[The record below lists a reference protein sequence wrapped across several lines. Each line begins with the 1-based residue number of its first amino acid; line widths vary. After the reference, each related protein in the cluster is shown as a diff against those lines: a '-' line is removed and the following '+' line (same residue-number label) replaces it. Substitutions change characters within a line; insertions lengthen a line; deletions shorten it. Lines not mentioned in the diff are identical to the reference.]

1 MLKNKKVVVVG
12 AGVAG
17 MAAAIRLALQ
27 GYEVSVFEKNKYPGG
42 KLSAFQL
49 GDYSFDAGPSLFT
62 APQLI
67 ADLFSEAKVPM
78 DAFFSYKKVTV
89 ACNYFYQ
96 DGTQITAYTEKEK
109 FAAELAL
116 KTNEA
121 PEQVNAY
128 LNNAAAAYK
137 NIATIFLNYSLHQ
150 WSTLIKAPILKA
162 LATLKGPYLFSSLN
176 KYNERK
182 FKSDKLVQL
191 FNRFA
196 TYNGSNPYKAPAMIS
211 LISHLEQNEG
221 VFYPKGG
228 MISITNALYQLSLQL
243 GVTYHFGASVE
254 KILHSGKQVSGVV
267 VDQQHIAADIVVSN
281 MDVYY
286 TYQHLLKD
294 PIKAKKIK
302 QQERSSSALIFYW
315 GIAKSFL
322 QLDLHNI
329 FFTVDYKAEFEAIFN
344 TAVPFDDPTIYVN
357 ITSKLEPG
365 IHAPVGKEN
374 WFVMIN
380 VPANNGQDWSERVA
394 FYKEVIIQKLS
405 KQLGEDIAPLI
416 EVEEVLTP
424 VSIESKTLSYMGSL
438 YGTSSNTKTAAF
450 MRHPNFTKRIN
461 GLYFVGGTVHPGG
474 GIPLCLSSAK
484 IAAQLIKDTYN
495 IK

>member
-1 MLKNKKVVVVG
+1 MKNKKVVVIG

-17 MAAAIRLALQ
+17 MASSIRLALQ
-27 GYEVSVFEKNKYPGG
+27 GYEVSVFEKNTYPGG

-49 GDYSFDAGPSLFT
+49 GAFSFDAGPSLFT
-62 APQLI
+62 APHLLE
-67 ADLFSEAKVPM
+67 DLFAEAQVPM
-78 DAFFSYKKVTV
+78 DDFFSYRKLEI

-96 DGTQITAYTEKEK
+96 DGTQITAYADKNK

-121 PEQVNAY
+121 PEHLFAY
-128 LNNAAAAYK
+128 LKNASDAYK
-137 NIATIFLNYSLHQ
+137 HIAQIFLNHSLHYFP
-150 WSTLIKAPILKA
+150 TLFKAPILKA
-162 LATLKGPYLFSSLN
+162 IAKLKGPYLFSSLN
-176 KYNERK
+176 AYNESK
-182 FKSDKLVQL
+182 FKSPKLVQL

-228 MISITNALYQLSLQL
+228 MISITNALYQLSLKL
-243 GVTYHFGASVE
+243 GVNYTFGASVE
-254 KILHSGKQVSGVV
+254 QIVNANQVVSGVIV
-267 VDQQHIAADIVVSN
+267 NQQKIDADIIVSN

-286 TYQHLLKD
+286 TYQHLLGNAT
-294 PIKAKKIK
+294 KAKAIK
-302 QQERSSSALIFYW
+302 KQERSSSALIFYW
-315 GIAKSFL
+315 GIAKEFP

-329 FFTVDYKAEFEAIFN
+329 FFSADYKADFDAIFN
-344 TAVPFDDPTIYVN
+344 TGALCDDPTIYVN

-365 IHAPVGKEN
+365 IHAPLGKEN

-380 VPANNGQDWSERVA
+380 VPANTGQDWLEIEQ
-394 FYKEVIIQKLS
+394 FYKKVVMNKISAI
-405 KQLGEDIAPLI
+405 LGEDIEPLI
-416 EVEEVLTP
+416 EVADVLSP
-424 VSIESKTLSYMGSL
+424 VTIESRTSSYMGSL
-438 YGTSSNTKTAAF
+438 YGTSSNSKAAAF
-450 MRHPNFTKRIN
+450 MRHPNFSKAIR

-484 IAAQLIKDTYN
+484 IAAHLIKDAN
-495 IK
+495 QNK